1 MTGLPCRPVIDP
13 LPVESRSLRG
23 MPLLLLLLVLP
34 ASASAERIPGPKKS
48 EVQEIPLRVSENQ
61 LHIDPM
67 RRSTPWPG
75 PTDDKPA
82 SELVP
87 GRLAKGP
94 WTLFEHTFDEAN
106 CHSPRL
112 SRDGAVAL
120 AMCAGAD
127 ISRPEDEHVFY
138 VRHEV
143 LGRYR
148 NALAPDSGAVAL
160 DGDGKRLALIVE
172 EASGGRSVHLLDFEK
187 DRDVRISGG
196 WRDPHAPVLAADA
209 NVVAFSAKVGGD
221 PAVVVVNLESNVA
234 LVARRNAEPVAVW
247 GLDQK
252 GRRVLLT
259 SDTNDAAQLL
269 LVDVEAAKT
278 TILSNRKG
286 AVTSAVL
293 HPSGDAAG
301 FGAELGGLGVMYWA
315 DIAGNKRTELSTSVT
330 SRYTVLGIDK
340 GRRQLLYKE
349 SGQEKPYR
357 LYDRRKKADRYTVI
371 KGCVEPAISEDGRLM
386 AVHCPKARM
395 GAAIYLFGIPEPED

>member
-1 MTGLPCRPVIDP
+1 MPDP
-13 LPVESRSLRG
+13 PPRRSRSARDVRL
-23 MPLLLLLLVLP
+23 PLLLLLLLLP
-34 ASASAERIPGPKKS
+34 ASASAERIPGAKKS
-48 EVQEIPLRVSENQ
+48 EIQEIPLRVTENP
-61 LHIDPM
+61 LHIDPL
-67 RRSTPWPG
+67 RRSAPWPT
-75 PTDDKPA
+75 PSADKAA
-82 SELVP
+82 SSVVP
-87 GRLAKGP
+87 GRLGKGP
-94 WTLFEHTFDEAN
+94 WTLFEHTVDESA

-148 NALAPDSGAVAL
+148 NALAPNSGAVGL

-172 EASGGRSVHLLDFEK
+172 ESSGGRSVHLLDFER

-221 PAVVVVNLESNVA
+221 PAVVVVNLEDGTAV
-234 LVARRNAEPVAVW
+234 VARRNEEPVAVW
-247 GLDQK
+247 GLDGK
-252 GRRVLLT
+252 GRKVLLT
-259 SDTNDAAQLL
+259 SDTNDSAQLL
-269 LVDVEAAKT
+269 LVDVEAGKT

-315 DIAGNKRTELSTSVT
+315 DIGAGNRTELSTSVN
-330 SRYTVLGIDK
+330 SRFRVIGIDK
-340 GRRQLLYKE
+340 GRRQLLYE
-349 SGQEKPYR
+349 ETGQESPYR

-371 KGCVEPAISEDGRLM
+371 KGCVEPTISEDGKLM
-386 AVHCPKARM
+386 AVRCPKARK
-395 GAAIYLFGIPEPED
+395 GAAVYLFGIPEPED